1 MNKYGGDGN
10 NAVQIK
16 EAEALWTSIIYKN
29 ERAIS
34 FEKLLTNMQTMFT
47 GSFENGENLND

>member
-1 MNKYGGDGN
+1 MNKYGGEGN

>member
-1 MNKYGGDGN
+1 MNKYGGEGN

-47 GSFENGENLND
+47 GSFDNGENLND